1 MNSSWDIK
9 NVTTILLII
18 LHCKGAKAQSTTKIA
33 ILAGTD
39 VTLNCS
45 FKKPEHVPLK
55 KITVEW
61 GMMVDK
67 ETIKHLV
74 YTFQNESAKVH
85 REGSRVDQT
94 GLLQGNASLRLF
106 NMTVADEG
114 LYRCRVI
121 ITPNTYKVS
130 SQLEVS
136 ARPSV
141 SLPETAMVMEGE
153 ERTLMCDITGFY
165 PENLAVTWLIQNGSR
180 VALGSMARGAISRD
194 VCTGMAVPNPDG
206 TYSVSSHITVQA
218 SAVGSG
224 GAMYICHIEHRSYP
238 DGKYSKSILLTVQ
251 DPGFNA
257 VTLMVVTSLVS
268 GLLVFSVIGGAM
280 VFYRYFYTVPP
291 SISDIIKPTIVYAM
305 KPTNLKC
312 TIKRV
317 RLREFKVKWYKI
329 TANRD
334 CNAASNSQ
342 SKALLSHKN
351 LSDQA
356 NIHSESTHH
365 VSTLSVC
372 LSVREDQAKYL
383 CVVLY
388 RGRKITR
395 ETTVSVKVTPSFFH
409 ISSMPQIPEVKRLL
423 VLCCRVEKFYPDD
436 LHLEWS
442 RNDGEQVRT
451 VTNYGPFSDHERM
464 YSMWSKIELTIA
476 QEDEKV
482 VYTCRLYHSSF
493 AGPGYKDV
501 LYHINTQGTPPS
513 VMFIKCEPL
522 LPLLDEECT
531 LNLCVKDFCPE
542 QVSVTWFKDGQTVPN
557 SQFFNSPPSLNIN
570 GLYSMWSFLK
580 LSHTSED
587 YGSEFRC
594 RVVHSAQKEPEE
606 RVFTHQIS

>member
-1 MNSSWDIK
+1 MLQSHVNIFNIQILQQGTQPQTLMTGIK
-9 NVTTILLII
+9 IYYPNWFVFWTV
-18 LHCKGAKAQSTTKIA
+18 GAKAQSTKKIA

-165 PENLAVTWLIQNGSR
+165 PENLSVTWLIQNGSR
-180 VALGSMARGAISRD
+180 VARGSMARGAISRD

-251 DPGFNA
+251 
-257 VTLMVVTSLVS
+257 
-268 GLLVFSVIGGAM
+268 GGKP
-280 VFYRYFYTVPP
+280 THH
-291 SISDIIKPTIVYAM
+291 SIS
-305 KPTNLKC
+305 
-312 TIKRV
+312 
-317 RLREFKVKWYKI
+317 
-329 TANRD
+329 
-334 CNAASNSQ
+334 
-342 SKALLSHKN
+342 
-351 LSDQA
+351 
-356 NIHSESTHH
+356 
-365 VSTLSVC
+365 
-372 LSVREDQAKYL
+372 
-383 CVVLY
+383 
-388 RGRKITR
+388 
-395 ETTVSVKVTPSFFH
+395 
-409 ISSMPQIPEVKRLL
+409 
-423 VLCCRVEKFYPDD
+423 
-436 LHLEWS
+436 
-442 RNDGEQVRT
+442 
-451 VTNYGPFSDHERM
+451 
-464 YSMWSKIELTIA
+464 
-476 QEDEKV
+476 
-482 VYTCRLYHSSF
+482 
-493 AGPGYKDV
+493 
-501 LYHINTQGTPPS
+501 
-513 VMFIKCEPL
+513 FIL
-522 LPLLDEECT
+522 
-531 LNLCVKDFCPE
+531 
-542 QVSVTWFKDGQTVPN
+542 
-557 SQFFNSPPSLNIN
+557 
-570 GLYSMWSFLK
+570 GLYWIFPMGKCSLR
-580 LSHTSED
+580 L
-587 YGSEFRC
+587 
-594 RVVHSAQKEPEE
+594 
-606 RVFTHQIS
+606 